1 MAVKFKSGDK
11 VRFLNDIGGGIVNR
25 VNDSGIVVVQT
36 SDGFEIPVSS
46 KELIPAGS
54 FSIEDK
60 DEPQEE
66 IPVKNEV
73 SSQKIKEAEKP
84 AHKEVEKPAREEQK
98 QLPGN
103 VAQDAPVNMLL
114 GFIPEEHGPVF
125 SSELACYLIND
136 SPYFAYYSL
145 GTSEGGNFY
154 HLSSGMIESETKNL
168 ISVFGQTALS
178 KISAFHLQVIWLSKG
193 RYFRKEPVDMMID
206 LHPVNFT
213 KDSYYRENAFF
224 DEKAILFQVEGKD
237 DWVNPMGDPEV
248 TERVKLQKT
257 EADSSQPPQAKKR
270 EPASDT
276 LEIDL
281 HMDEQDLQKSQF
293 SLSGILTLQM
303 SRFHSALD
311 EAISKRCRKLVIIHG
326 VGQGTLKMQI
336 RKELQEKHPEFLFQD
351 ASFREYGFGATMVH
365 LIADKKQ

>member
-11 VRFLNDIGGGIVNR
+11 VRFLNDIGGGIVNK
-25 VNDSGIVVVQT
+25 VNDNGIIVVQT

-46 KELIPAGS
+46 KELIHAGS
-54 FSIEDK
+54 FSIEDT
-60 DEPQEE
+60 EERQVE
-66 IPVKNEV
+66 IPVK
-73 SSQKIKEAEKP
+73 
-84 AHKEVEKPAREEQK
+84 KEVADQKVKEIEKPAREEQK

-103 VAQDAPVNMLL
+103 IPADAPVNILL
-114 GFIPEEHGPVF
+114 GFIPEEPGPVF

-154 HLSSGMIESETKNL
+154 HLSSGLIESETKNL
-168 ISVFGQTALS
+168 VTVFSQTALS
-178 KISAFHLQVIWLSKG
+178 KVSAFHLQVIWLSKG
-193 RYFRKEPVDMMID
+193 RYFRKEPIDMLID
-206 LHPVNFT
+206 LHPVNFS

-224 DEKAILFQVEGKD
+224 EENAILFLVEGKD
-237 DWVNPMGDPEV
+237 EWVNPMGDPEV
-248 TERVKLQKT
+248 PEKVISQKS
-257 EADSSQPPQAKKR
+257 EADARQAPQAKKR

-276 LEIDL
+276 MEIDL
-281 HMDEQDLQKSQF
+281 HMDELDLQKSQF
-293 SLSGILTLQM
+293 SLSGILALQM

-311 EAISKRCRKLVIIHG
+311 EAVSKKCRKLVIIHG

-336 RKELQEKHPEFLFQD
+336 RKELQEKYPEFLFQD
-351 ASFREYGFGATMVH
+351 ASFREYGFGATMIH

>member
-25 VNDSGIVVVQT
+25 VNDNGIVVVQT
-36 SDGFEIPVSS
+36 NDGFEIPVSS
-46 KELIPAGS
+46 KELIHAGS

-60 DEPQEE
+60 DEQQEE
-66 IPVKNEV
+66 IPVK
-73 SSQKIKEAEKP
+73 KEDSNHKV
-84 AHKEVEKPAREEQK
+84 KEVEKPVLEKKK
-98 QLPGN
+98 QFPGN
-103 VAQDAPVNMLL
+103 VPQDASVNILL
-114 GFIPEEHGPVF
+114 GFIPEQQGPVF

-136 SPYFAYYSL
+136 SPYFAYYSI

-154 HLSSGMIESETKNL
+154 YLSSGILESETKNL
-168 ISVFGQTALS
+168 VSVFTQTALN
-178 KISAFHLQVIWLSKG
+178 KISSFHLQLIWLSKG
-193 RYFRKEPVDMMID
+193 RYFRKEPVDILID
-206 LHPVNFT
+206 MHPVNFS

-224 DEKAILFQVEGKD
+224 DEKAILFLVEGTD

-248 TERVKLQKT
+248 TDKAKSEKAD
-257 EADSSQPPQAKKR
+257 ADSRQPPQFKKR
-270 EPASDT
+270 EPAVDT
-276 LEIDL
+276 MEIDL
-281 HMDEQDLQKSQF
+281 HMDEVDLQKSQF
-293 SLSGILTLQM
+293 SLSGILALQM

-311 EAISKRCRKLVIIHG
+311 EAVSKKYRKLVIIHG

-336 RKELQEKHPEFLFQD
+336 RKELQEKHPEYLFQD

>member
-1 MAVKFKSGDK
+1 MAVKFKSGDR
-11 VRFLNDIGGGIVNR
+11 VRFLNDIGGGIVNK
-25 VNDSGIVVVQT
+25 VNDNGIIVVQT
-36 SDGFEIPVSS
+36 GDGFEIPVSS
-46 KELIPAGS
+46 KELIHAGS

-66 IPVKNEV
+66 IPVRKEV
-73 SSQKIKEAEKP
+73 SSQKIKE
-84 AHKEVEKPAREEQK
+84 VEKPAPEEQK

-103 VAQDAPVNMLL
+103 VAADASVNMLL
-114 GFIPEEHGPVF
+114 GFIPEEPGPVF
-125 SSELACYLIND
+125 SSDLACYLIND
-136 SPYFAYYSL
+136 SPYFAYYSM
-145 GTSEGGNFY
+145 GTSEGGNLY

-168 ISVFGQTALS
+168 ISVFSHSTLS

-193 RYFRKEPVDMMID
+193 RYFRKEPMDTIID
-206 LHPVNFT
+206 LHPVNFS

-224 DEKAILFQVEGKD
+224 NEKAILFLVEGKD
-237 DWVNPMGDPEV
+237 NWINPMEDTEV
-248 TERVKLQKT
+248 TEKVKLQKT
-257 EADSSQPPQAKKR
+257 EADSTQPPQAKKR
-270 EPASDT
+270 EPVSDIF
-276 LEIDL
+276 EIDL

-293 SLSGILTLQM
+293 SLSGILALQM

-311 EAISKRCRKLVIIHG
+311 EAISKKCRKLVIIHG

-336 RKELQEKHPEFLFQD
+336 RKELQEKYPEFLFQD

>member
-25 VNDSGIVVVQT
+25 VNDNGIIVVQT
-36 SDGFEIPVSS
+36 TDGFEIPVSP
-46 KELIPAGS
+46 KELIHAGS
-54 FSIEDK
+54 FSIEDS
-60 DEPQEE
+60 DEPQKE
-66 IPVKNEV
+66 IPVK
-73 SSQKIKEAEKP
+73 KEAVDQKV
-84 AHKEVEKPAREEQK
+84 KEVEKPEREEQK

-103 VAQDAPVNMLL
+103 VAQNATVNMLL
-114 GFIPEEHGPVF
+114 GFIPEEQGPVF
-125 SSELACYLIND
+125 SSKLACYLIND

-168 ISVFGQTALS
+168 VSVFNHTALS

-193 RYFRKEPVDMMID
+193 RYFRREPVDTLID
-206 LHPVNFT
+206 LHPVNFS
-213 KDSYYRENAFF
+213 KDSYYRDNAFF
-224 DEKAILFQVEGKD
+224 DEKAILFLIEGKD
-237 DWVNPMGDPEV
+237 DWVSPMGDPDVPEK
-248 TERVKLQKT
+248 VKSLKA
-257 EADSSQPPQAKKR
+257 EADSSHPPQAKKR

-276 LEIDL
+276 FEIDL
-281 HMDEQDLQKSQF
+281 HMEEQDLQKSQF

-311 EAISKRCRKLVIIHG
+311 EAISKKCRKLVIIHG

-336 RKELQEKHPEFLFQD
+336 RKELQEKYPEFLFQD

-365 LIADKKQ
+365 LISDKKQ